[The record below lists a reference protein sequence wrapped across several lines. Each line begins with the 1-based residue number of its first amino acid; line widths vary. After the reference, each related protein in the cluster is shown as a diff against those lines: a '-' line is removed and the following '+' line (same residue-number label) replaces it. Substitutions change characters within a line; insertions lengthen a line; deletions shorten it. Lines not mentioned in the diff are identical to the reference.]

1 MFNET
6 ELKVQMTRCGVT
18 NQEVAKALGIDES
31 TLYRKIKADGRFTRS
46 EINTLIDFLRIE
58 DPRAIFF
65 AEELA

>member
-6 ELKVQMTRCGVT
+6 ELRVQMTRRGVT

-31 TLYRKIKADGRFTRS
+31 TLYRKIKADGRFTRA
-46 EINTLIDFLRIE
+46 EINALIDFLQIE

-65 AEELA
+65 ADELA